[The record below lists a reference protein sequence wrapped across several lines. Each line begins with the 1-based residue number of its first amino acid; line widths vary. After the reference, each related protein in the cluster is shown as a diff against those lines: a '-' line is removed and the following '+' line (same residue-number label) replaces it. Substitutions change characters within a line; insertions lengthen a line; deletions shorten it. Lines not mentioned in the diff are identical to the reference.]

1 MNSLIACVEQD
12 LNSTSWR
19 SALYGPFAGRA
30 CCLRVFA
37 SGSVSISTNLRPL
50 SPLSTTACQALD
62 SNNGCRVISVCT
74 GNSFILKSAIKLVVE
89 TAIIVCSRA
98 GTHPWVFSND
108 TPFTFFAQIT
118 EVLSPVVRC
127 LQRGYHTSYSSVTFQ
142 SFTLCKVLLLANI
155 CLTYSY
161 LWLRDK
167 GCSFLASFTMI
178 HIDTF
183 RLQCRHFP
191 AYFFSP
197 DSLAFGLEWLRV
209 RVFFGWSSALLP
221 LG

>member
-12 LNSTSWR
+12 LNSTSWW

-62 SNNGCRVISVCT
+62 SNDGCRVISVCT

-178 HIDTF
+178 HLIPSGYSAATF
-183 RLQCRHFP
+183 QHTPLVP
-191 AYFFSP
+191 T
-197 DSLAFGLEWLRV
+197 
-209 RVFFGWSSALLP
+209 LLP